1 PSRVSLMWYAID
13 GVAAP
18 DLHAGQ
24 RWRLAVRLHRPHG
37 NANPDGF
44 DFEAWMLERGIRAV
58 GYIRPQPAP
67 NLTDSRVWRPGYLL
81 ERTREAVRAHLRQAL
96 GDRPYAGV

>member
-1 PSRVSLMWYAID
+1 MWYGND
-13 GVAAP
+13 GESPP

-24 RWRLAVRLHRPHG
+24 RWRMPARLHRPHG

-58 GYIRPQPAP
+58 GYIR
-67 NLTDSRVWRPGYLL
+67 SRPVPHLIEPLVWRPGYLL
-81 ERTREAVRAHLRQAL
+81 ERSREVARGHLLEAL
-96 GDRPYAGV
+96 ATGLLRG